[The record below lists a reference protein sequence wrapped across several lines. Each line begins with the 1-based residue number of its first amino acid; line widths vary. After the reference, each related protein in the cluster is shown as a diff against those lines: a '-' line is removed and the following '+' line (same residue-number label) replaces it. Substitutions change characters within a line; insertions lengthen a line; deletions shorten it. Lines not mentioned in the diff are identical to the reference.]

1 LNQPL
6 FALILVVMTELAACA
21 GAAAFTMGF
30 GAPIEERMGSDY
42 GAEYYYRN
50 SRGMDAG
57 MPRTSKHCHTKTIKT
72 EKGVRRVRR
81 CR

>member
-1 LNQPL
+1 MKQALL
-6 FALILVVMTELAACA
+6 ALILIAVTELAASA

-50 SRGMDAG
+50 SRGMAVERSRVSKRCRVTTI
-57 MPRTSKHCHTKTIKT
+57 RT
-72 EKGVRRVRR
+72 ENGARRMRR